1 MTYVRLGEGDFGTGH
16 GEHGAEGGD
25 DTVEG
30 EVEERVLVVLA
41 LKDLGHGL
49 GRQVL
54 GCFDH
59 LSCVCLTGLV
69 VGEVVL
75 LLAGL

>member
-1 MTYVRLGEGDFGTGH
+1 MTYVRLGEGDFGIGH

-59 LSCVCLTGLV
+59 LFLWLLEKVGSGCLCLCWFV
-69 VGEVVL
+69 E
-75 LLAGL
+75 

>member
-1 MTYVRLGEGDFGTGH
+1 M
-16 GEHGAEGGD
+16 
-25 DTVEG
+25 EG

-41 LKDLGHGL
+41 LEDLGHGL

-59 LSCVCLTGLV
+59 LASASLVGLV
-69 VGEVVL
+69 VEEVGGGCFVV
-75 LLAGL
+75 GL